1 MTQTKETGSKN
12 FFSSEIKN
20 ARLPNSWH
28 LILVLFFTSC
38 ASVTYNQT
46 ELPFED
52 IAAAQSQIANTEFA
66 ELKEKEPE
74 VINKLFNQVV
84 NSLNTAA
91 HDFCEI
97 YSEQDLCE
105 WNYKLEENKI
115 FNAYASG
122 KNDITILTGLING
135 IEESEE
141 LAFVVAHELGH
152 HIANHISES
161 SRNILL
167 GQLAGAVIGAA
178 VYGSEGSS
186 DDINQIADLGGS
198 IGRLRFSRAQENEA
212 DLIGIAILIKA
223 GLDLSKAERV
233 IVRMAQEDSRKKR
246 SSFFDTHPSS
256 PERLAYFK
264 LNKDRILNG
273 ELFPFMN

>member
-1 MTQTKETGSKN
+1 MTQIKEIGSKN

-20 ARLPNSWH
+20 ARSPNSWH

-38 ASVTYNQT
+38 ATVTYDQA
-46 ELPFED
+46 ELPFEN
-52 IAAAQSQIANTEFA
+52 IAAAQSQIASTKFA
-66 ELKEKEPE
+66 ELKDKDSEA
-74 VINKLFNQVV
+74 INKIFSEVV
-84 NSLNTAA
+84 NALNTSA

-105 WNYKLEENKI
+105 WNYRLEENKI

-178 VYGSEGSS
+178 VYGSEGTSE
-186 DDINQIADLGGS
+186 DINQIANLGGS

-223 GLDLSKAERV
+223 GLDLSKAEKV
-233 IVRMAQEDSRKKR
+233 IVRMAQEDSREKR
-246 SSFFDTHPSS
+246 SSFLDTHPSS

-273 ELFPFMN
+273 ELFPFIN

>member
-1 MTQTKETGSKN
+1 M
-12 FFSSEIKN
+12 
-20 ARLPNSWH
+20 PNSWH

-38 ASVTYNQT
+38 ATVTYDQA

-52 IAAAQSQIANTEFA
+52 IALAQSQIANTEFP

-74 VINKLFNQVV
+74 VINKIFNQVIDA
-84 NSLNTAA
+84 LNIPA

-105 WNYKLEENKI
+105 WNYKLEENRI

-122 KNDITILTGLING
+122 RNDITILTGLING
-135 IEESEE
+135 IEEYEE

-186 DDINQIADLGGS
+186 DDIK
-198 IGRLRFSRAQENEA
+198 IGRAH
-212 DLIGIAILIKA
+212 
-223 GLDLSKAERV
+223 V
-233 IVRMAQEDSRKKR
+233 
-246 SSFFDTHPSS
+246 
-256 PERLAYFK
+256 
-264 LNKDRILNG
+264 
-273 ELFPFMN
+273 

>member
-1 MTQTKETGSKN
+1 M
-12 FFSSEIKN
+12 
-20 ARLPNSWH
+20 PNSWH
-28 LILVLFFTSC
+28 LALILFLTSC
-38 ASVTYNQT
+38 AIVTYDQA

-52 IAAAQSQIANTEFA
+52 IALAQSQIANTEFA

-74 VINKLFNQVV
+74 VINKIFNQVIDA
-84 NSLNTAA
+84 LNIPA

-233 IVRMAQEDSRKKR
+233 IVRMAREDSRKKR

>member
-1 MTQTKETGSKN
+1 M
-12 FFSSEIKN
+12 
-20 ARLPNSWH
+20 PNTWH
-28 LILVLFFTSC
+28 LISVLFFTSC
-38 ASVTYNQT
+38 ATVTYDQA
-46 ELPFED
+46 ELPFEN
-52 IAAAQSQIANTEFA
+52 IAVAQSQIANTKFP
-66 ELKEKEPE
+66 ELKEKDPE
-74 VINKLFNQVV
+74 VIKRIFNEVV
-84 NSLNTAA
+84 NALNTSA

-105 WNYKLEENKI
+105 WNYKLEDNKT

-223 GLDLSKAERV
+223 GLDLSKAEKV

-246 SSFFDTHPSS
+246 SSFLDTHPSS

-264 LNKDRILNG
+264 INIDRILNG

>member
-1 MTQTKETGSKN
+1 MIGLLKTYIK
-12 FFSSEIKN
+12 FSS
-20 ARLPNSWH
+20 RLGIFS
-28 LILVLFFTSC
+28 LFFFFGSC
-38 ASVTYNQT
+38 ATVNYNQA
-46 ELPFED
+46 ELPYEE
-52 IAAAQSQIANTEFA
+52 IAEAQEKIASTKFT
-66 ELKEKEPE
+66 ELKEKDPE
-74 VINKLFNQVV
+74 LIKKIFNQTID
-84 NSLNTAA
+84 SLRMPA
-91 HDFCEI
+91 HDFCQI

-198 IGRLRFSRAQENEA
+198 IVRLRFSRAQENEA

>member
-1 MTQTKETGSKN
+1 MTQIKEIGSKN

-20 ARLPNSWH
+20 ARSPNSWH

-38 ASVTYNQT
+38 ATVTYDQA
-46 ELPFED
+46 ELPFEN
-52 IAAAQSQIANTEFA
+52 IAAAQSQIASTKFA
-66 ELKEKEPE
+66 ELKDKDSEA
-74 VINKLFNQVV
+74 INKIFSEVV
-84 NSLNTAA
+84 NALNTSA
-91 HDFCEI
+91 HDFCEL

-105 WNYKLEENKI
+105 WNYRLEENKI

-178 VYGSEGSS
+178 VYGSEGTSE
-186 DDINQIADLGGS
+186 DINQIANLGGS

-223 GLDLSKAERV
+223 GLDLSKAEKV
-233 IVRMAQEDSRKKR
+233 IVRMAQEDSREKR
-246 SSFFDTHPSS
+246 SSFLDTHPSS

-273 ELFPFMN
+273 ELFPFIN

>member
-1 MTQTKETGSKN
+1 MTQIKEIGSKN

-20 ARLPNSWH
+20 ARSPNSWH

-38 ASVTYNQT
+38 ATVTYDQA
-46 ELPFED
+46 ELPFEN
-52 IAAAQSQIANTEFA
+52 IAAAQSQIASTKFA
-66 ELKEKEPE
+66 ELKDKDSEA
-74 VINKLFNQVV
+74 INKIFSEVV
-84 NSLNTAA
+84 NALNTSA

-178 VYGSEGSS
+178 VYGSEGTSE
-186 DDINQIADLGGS
+186 DINQIANLGGS

-223 GLDLSKAERV
+223 GLDLSKAEKV
-233 IVRMAQEDSRKKR
+233 IVRMAQEDSREKR
-246 SSFFDTHPSS
+246 SSFLDTHPSS

-273 ELFPFMN
+273 ELFPFIN

>member
-1 MTQTKETGSKN
+1 MTQTKKTGYKN
-12 FFSSEIKN
+12 FFSIETKN
-20 ARLPNSWH
+20 ARLPSSWH
-28 LILVLFFTSC
+28 LLSVLFFTSC
-38 ASVTYNQT
+38 ATVTYDQA

-52 IAAAQSQIANTEFA
+52 IAAAQSQIASTKFA
-66 ELKEKEPE
+66 ELKEKDPE
-74 VINKLFNQVV
+74 AINKIFNQVV

-97 YSEQDLCE
+97 YSEQDQCE
-105 WNYKLEENKI
+105 WNYKLEENKT

-135 IEESEE
+135 IGESEE

-161 SRNILL
+161 TRNILL
-167 GQLAGAVIGAA
+167 GQLAGAVLGAA
-178 VYGSEGSS
+178 VYGSEGNSE
-186 DDINQIADLGGS
+186 DINQIADIGGS

-223 GLDLSKAERV
+223 GLDLTKAERV
-233 IVRMAQEDSRKKR
+233 IIRMSQEDSRKKR

>member
-1 MTQTKETGSKN
+1 MTQIKEIGSKN

-20 ARLPNSWH
+20 ARSPNSWH

-38 ASVTYNQT
+38 ATVTYDQA
-46 ELPFED
+46 ELPFEN
-52 IAAAQSQIANTEFA
+52 IAAAQSQIASTKFA
-66 ELKEKEPE
+66 ELKDKDSEA
-74 VINKLFNQVV
+74 INKIFSEVV
-84 NSLNTAA
+84 NALNTSA

-97 YSEQDLCE
+97 YSEQGLCE

-223 GLDLSKAERV
+223 GLDLSKAEKV

-246 SSFFDTHPSS
+246 SNFLDTHPSS

-273 ELFPFMN
+273 ELFPFIN